1 MCIQYYYPTVSI
13 VNFVNLTYLNK
24 TKVGK
29 TRGVVRDECVEH
41 FDWSN
46 KQPVNQVPF
55 NWTNNNLFKSC
66 HVVRL
71 PQFLQTC

>member
-55 NWTNNNLFKSC
+55 N
-66 HVVRL
+66 
-71 PQFLQTC
+71 